1 MGGMSTLYIGVS
13 GLQASQSAINT
24 TAHNLSNL
32 HTPGYVR
39 QQVVFGDRSYETLSV
54 GPVYSN
60 QSGRGVSVMDIRH
73 VRDVL
78 LDKAYRQE
86 SGREA
91 FYESQAQVIEEIEG
105 YFGELEGER
114 FQDYL
119 KNMWS
124 AIQEVSKNP
133 LGTETRAALV
143 QSAVSFIS
151 KANSIY
157 TDMRNYQLTINQKI
171 VNSVNR
177 INEIGE
183 EIHSLN
189 KMISKIE
196 VGDIESAN
204 DYRDR
209 RDYLLDELGGLID
222 ISYRELGNGIVTVRA
237 EGVDFVTENGYYE
250 MDLIHPSGEADPEL
264 VVPVWN
270 YLNQKEVFNIT
281 AAVST
286 VKENDIGSLK
296 SYILARG
303 SAKANYT
310 DIPNQADFDGGLNS
324 AEYIRKIN
332 SGNYFAIRDAN
343 GNLLTQILDSTG
355 NPVKDSAGNVIQISA
370 GGVLNKGAVREV
382 EKQLGIQAIDWNDY
396 NNVNGKAGTSK
407 AYQDAMEY
415 YDDYVV
421 PSSIMIVMAE
431 FDQLIN
437 KIVEDINEVISPT
450 VNLTSP
456 VTVQDKDGNII
467 TLAAGTRVMDSSSAG
482 YGKDEDKTQGTE
494 LFSRKHT
501 KRYIEYYA
509 TDNAGNYLDE
519 NGAVTTKEKAKKY
532 YAYNYQSEFDLE
544 SLYSLTNLEVNP
556 DILSNNQLIPFSTK
570 DGGEN
575 RKLMDDINALWE
587 QDDLVLLP
595 EYSSKKNYQ
604 NYYTEFIGQMAGA
617 GELYNDMIA
626 QQEKLIEG
634 IDGVRRQITDIS
646 SDEELQNLIK
656 YQAAYNASSR
666 FVTVID
672 QMLEL
677 IVTQL

>member
-1 MGGMSTLYIGVS
+1 MGGMSSLYIGVS
-13 GLQASQSAINT
+13 GLQSSQNAINT

-39 QQVVFGDRSYETLSV
+39 QQVIFADRKYETLSV
-54 GPVYSN
+54 GAVYHN
-60 QSGRGVSVMDIRH
+60 QSGNGVSVMDIRY
-73 VRDVL
+73 VRDIL

-105 YFGELEGER
+105 YFGELEGEK

-119 KNMWS
+119 KDMWS

-157 TDMRNYQLTINQKI
+157 ADLRNYQLTINQKI
-171 VNSVNR
+171 INSVNR
-177 INEIGE
+177 INEIGK
-183 EIHSLN
+183 EIYGLN
-189 KMISKIE
+189 QMISKIE

-209 RDYLLDELGGLID
+209 RDYLLDELGGLVD
-222 ISYRELGNGIVTVRA
+222 ISYSELKNGTVTVRA
-237 EGVDFVTENGYYE
+237 EGVDFITENYYHE
-250 MDLIHPSGEADPEL
+250 MGLIHPDGEADPEL

-281 AAVST
+281 STVST
-286 VKENDIGSLK
+286 VKNNDIGALK
-296 SYILARG
+296 AYILARG
-303 SAKANYT
+303 SSVADYT
-310 DIPNQADFDGGLNS
+310 DIPNWADYEGGEDS
-324 AEYIRKIN
+324 QEYIRKIKG
-332 SGNYFAIRDAN
+332 GNYFSVRDAKYADK
-343 GNLLTQILDSTG
+343 NLITAD
-355 NPVKDSAGNVIQISA
+355 
-370 GGVLNKGAVREV
+370 NKVNWTEVRKL
-382 EKQLGIQAIDWNDY
+382 EKELGIKGIDYKDY
-396 NNVNGKAGTSK
+396 IGGKDSK
-407 AYQDAMEY
+407 AYKEAMEY
-415 YDDYVV
+415 YDDYVI
-421 PSSIMIVMAE
+421 PSSIMTVMGE

-437 KIVEDINEVISPT
+437 KIVEEFNEVISPT
-450 VNLTSP
+450 MNLTSSLKAR
-456 VTVQDKDGNII
+456 DEKGNLI
-467 TLAAGTRVMDSSSAG
+467 TIESGTRVLDWNSAG
-482 YGKDEDKTQGTE
+482 YGKDQNRTQGTE
-494 LFSRKHT
+494 LFSRRHT

-509 TDNAGNYLDE
+509 TNDNGEYIDE
-519 NGAVTTKEKAKKY
+519 NGNTTDINGNKVTKETAKKY
-532 YAYNYQSEFDLE
+532 YVYNYKSDFNLE
-544 SLYSLTNLEVNP
+544 SLYSLNNLEVNP
-556 DILSNNQLIPFSTK
+556 DVLSNNELIPFGTK

-587 QDDLVLLP
+587 KDDLVLLP
-595 EYSSKKNYQ
+595 EYSSKKNYM
-604 NYYTEFIGQMAGA
+604 NYYTEFIGQIAGA

-626 QQEKLIEG
+626 QQEKLIG
-634 IDGVRRQITDIS
+634 GVDGVRRQIMDVS

-666 FVTVID
+666 FITVID

>member
-54 GPVYSN
+54 GPVYYN

-119 KNMWS
+119 KNMWN

-171 VNSVNR
+171 INSVNR

-183 EIHSLN
+183 EIHDLN

-222 ISYRELGNGIVTVRA
+222 ISYKELPNGVVTVRA
-237 EGVDFVTENGYYE
+237 ENVDFITENGYYE
-250 MDLIHPSGEADPEL
+250 MDLIHPAGDADPEL

-281 AAVST
+281 ADVST

-303 SAKANYT
+303 SATANYT
-310 DIPNQADFDGGLNS
+310 DVPNQADFDGGLES

-332 SGNYFAIRDAN
+332 SGNYFAIRGSDRRY
-343 GNLLTQILDSTG
+343 LTQISYKGKDGQNKTVTISDGNTLDR
-355 NPVKDSAGNVIQISA
+355 A
-370 GGVLNKGAVREV
+370 AVRGI
-382 EKQLGIQAIDWNDY
+382 EKELGIKAIDWTDY
-396 NNVNGKAGTSK
+396 QNVNGEAGSSK
-407 AYQDAMEY
+407 AYQEAMEY
-415 YDDYVV
+415 YDDYVI
-421 PSSIMIVMAE
+421 PSSIMTIMAE

-450 VNLTSP
+450 MKLASSVK
-456 VTVQDKDGNII
+456 VKDKNGNEI
-467 TLAAGTRVMDSSSAG
+467 TLESGTRVMDSNAAG

-509 TDNAGNYLDE
+509 TNNNGDYIDE
-519 NGAVTTKEKAKKY
+519 NNQVVTDPTKAKKY
-532 YAYNYQSEFDLE
+532 YVYNYQSEFDLE

-575 RKLMDDINALWE
+575 RKLMDDMNALWE
-587 QDDLVLLP
+587 KDDLVLLP
-595 EYSSKKNYQ
+595 EYSSRKNYQ